1 MASSSHA
8 TGDHSA
14 PRLTRGEFSRW
25 SLLMYFQP
33 KRASSL
39 IQSPAATLVRRDAPG
54 GGDETRLNRAAGP
67 RGSSYSRLPEAD
79 AAGDDVR
86 PSGAVEPPE
95 LEVTFPTNNF
105 SVLEGETRDM
115 VVRLNRPIDYYLD
128 PGLAGPEEGV
138 LPDLP

>member
-1 MASSSHA
+1 MHDKNLAGSGRRCA
-8 TGDHSA
+8 LVLPFLTALTWTA
-14 PRLTRGEFSRW
+14 PIAETSVD
-25 SLLMYFQP
+25 
-33 KRASSL
+33 SSL